1 MGVLAGLDADGPVL
15 GGVAVCVARIF
26 SGTLTKFSQLIPEM
40 GDLLLG
46 VQVSCTSRKPT
57 LNHFCYC

>member
-26 SGTLTKFSQLIPEM
+26 SGTLTKFSQLVSEL
-40 GDLLLG
+40 GDLMLG
-46 VQVSCTSRKPT
+46 VWIRGPGW
-57 LNHFCYC
+57 